1 MKKINNLFLLAS
13 FFFLLTAN
21 AQPSSGGC
29 WKTISAGGNHV
40 LAIGN
45 NDKIW
50 GWGSNFL
57 GALGLAATSGDQL
70 NPVPCA
76 NTNIFSK
83 ISAGGNEFSIALKPD
98 GTLWSTGLN
107 DYGEL
112 GIGSYVNKSSFTQ
125 IGVATNWQTFSAGGL
140 HTLALKT
147 DGTLWSWGGNSEG
160 QLGNNTTVE
169 STSPIQIGV
178 ATNWA
183 TVSAGGYYFSA
194 AIKTDGTLWTWGNDS
209 FGELGNGTVL
219 GQQLVPTQIGI
230 DTNWK
235 TISAGQYHSLA
246 LKTDGSLWAWGSN
259 SYGALGDGTTTTR
272 PAPIQIG
279 SATDWDTIVAGSFAS
294 YAIKTDGTLWSWGYN
309 QYGQLG
315 NGTTVNTP
323 VPTQIGSDTNW
334 KEVSSKFGYYA
345 IALKTDGSA
354 WSWGLNMSGYL
365 GDGTRTQRLSP
376 VPITCPAA
384 LGTEDFAKQ
393 TVSLYPNPSNGVF
406 AISSTENL
414 KKITAFDVLG
424 KEILVKTIANN
435 QFSIEKSGIYF
446 LKIELENGAVLN
458 SKIII
463 K

>member
-1 MKKINNLFLLAS
+1 MRKIIY
-13 FFFLLTAN
+13 LTSILCAFTST
-21 AQPSSGGC
+21 AQC

-57 GALGLAATSGDQL
+57 GPLGLGAASGDQL

-76 NTNIFSK
+76 NTSVFSK
-83 ISAGGNEFSIALKPD
+83 ISTGGNEFSIALKPD

-112 GIGSYVNKSSFTQ
+112 GIGSNVNKSSFTQ
-125 IGVATNWQTFSAGGL
+125 IGLATNWHTFSAGGL

-160 QLGNNTTVE
+160 QLGNNTMVD
-169 STSPIQIGV
+169 SNLPIQIGV

-183 TVSAGGYYFSA
+183 IVSAGGYYFSA

-209 FGELGNGTVL
+209 FQQLGNGTVL
-219 GQQLVPTQIGI
+219 SHQLEPLQIGI

-235 TISAGQYHSLA
+235 TVSAGQYHTLA

-259 SYGALGDGTTTTR
+259 SYGALGDGTTSTR

-279 SATDWDTIVAGSFAS
+279 NTTDWDKIVAGSFAS

-309 QYGQLG
+309 DYGQLG
-315 NGTTVNTP
+315 DGTTVHKSI
-323 VPTQIGSDTNW
+323 PTQIGSDTNW
-334 KEVSSKFGYYA
+334 ADVSSKMGYYA

-354 WSWGLNMSGYL
+354 WSWGLNMAGYL

-384 LGTEDFAKQ
+384 LETEDFEKQ
-393 TVSLYPNPSNGVF
+393 TATLYPNPSNGVF
-406 AISSTENL
+406 AINSTENL
-414 KKITAFDVLG
+414 KKIIAFDVLG
-424 KEILVKTIANN
+424 KEIPVKTMANN
-435 QFSIEKSGIYF
+435 QFLIEKSGLYF
-446 LKIELENGAVLN
+446 LKIELENSKIIN
-458 SKIII
+458 SKISIN
-463 K
+463 

>member
-13 FFFLLTAN
+13 FFFLLTGN
-21 AQPSSGGC
+21 AQPSNGGC

-57 GALGLAATSGDQL
+57 GALGLGATSGDQL
-70 NPVPCA
+70 NPIQST
-76 NTNIFSK
+76 NTSVFSK
-83 ISAGGNEFSIALKPD
+83 ISTGGNEFSIALKPD

-125 IGVATNWQTFSAGGL
+125 IGLDTNWQTFSAGGI

-160 QLGNNTTVE
+160 QLGNNTMVD
-169 STSPIQIGV
+169 SNSPIQIGV

-183 TVSAGGYYFSA
+183 MVSAGGYYFSA
-194 AIKTDGTLWTWGNDS
+194 AIKTDGTLWTWGHD
-209 FGELGNGTVL
+209 FYEELGNGPVL

-235 TISAGQYHSLA
+235 TVSTGQYHSLA

-259 SYGALGDGTTTTR
+259 SYGALGDGTTTRR
-272 PAPIQIG
+272 PVPIQIG

-309 QYGQLG
+309 DYGQLG
-315 NGTTVNTP
+315 DGTTIHKS

-334 KEVSSKFGYYA
+334 KEVSSKQGYYA

-354 WSWGLNMSGYL
+354 WSWGLNMAGYL
-365 GDGTRTQRLSP
+365 GDGTITQRLSP

-393 TVSLYPNPSNGVF
+393 TASLYPNPSNGVF
-406 AISSTENL
+406 TISSTENL
-414 KKITAFDVLG
+414 KKMTAFDVLG
-424 KEILVKTIANN
+424 KETKVNQLSNN
-435 QFSIEKSGIYF
+435 QFSIEQSGIYF
-446 LKIELENGAVLN
+446 LKIELENGTVLN
-458 SKIII
+458 KKLIVE
-463 K
+463 